1 LPSGWPRPV
10 PARLVFL
17 SGAYQRITDAIDSH
31 VQPGCDPGDDDNNG
45 QVGARVL
52 PQINLIAGQLCTDA
66 GNGLDDEGQARDCRP
81 ELGFSVGVV

>member
-1 LPSGWPRPV
+1 MIRPV

-17 SGAYQRITDAIDSH
+17 SGAYKRITDAIDSH

-52 PQINLIAGQLCTDA
+52 QQIKLPTNY
-66 GNGLDDEGQARDCRP
+66 ARTPETAWTTRARP
-81 ELGFSVGVV
+81 GTVVLNWAFLLAW